1 MEFKI
6 AEFDNDY
13 NALIR
18 IFYKEFQDKAE
29 AYEWCRATSWTGA
42 DYMILEDKTENV

>member
-13 NALIR
+13 NSLINV
-18 IFYKEFQDKAE
+18 FFKEFQDTAE
-29 AYEWCRATSWTGA
+29 ANQWCNDASWSGA
-42 DYMILEDKTENV
+42 DYMVLEEYEENV